1 MAGSIVCFIL
11 MILAHK
17 KKQISSQ
24 LYWTVNLYLAFRST
38 LRLFD
43 FEQTRD
49 SFEPAE
55 SWYSFCMVQI
65 ICGFGLVYVMA
76 LLHKGNRFTN
86 TIAFLMLWWIAIC
99 MLSGLYG
106 TDMVDE
112 LKNRSL
118 TIALS
123 ICFYCYPIYVIQ
135 EINNEFLEAIYGIL
149 KHKS

>member
-1 MAGSIVCFIL
+1 ML
-11 MILAHK
+11 MILARYK
-17 KKQISSQ
+17 SQISSQ

-55 SWYSFCMVQI
+55 SWYAFCMVQI
-65 ICGFGLVYVMA
+65 ISGFGLVYVMT
-76 LLHKGNRFTN
+76 LFHKGNRFTN

-106 TDMVDE
+106 TDMVD
-112 LKNRSL
+112 
-118 TIALS
+118 
-123 ICFYCYPIYVIQ
+123 
-135 EINNEFLEAIYGIL
+135 
-149 KHKS
+149 